1 MSETNI
7 VPIRALSDE
16 DALAWIVGR
25 GQLETTGAALARDWD
40 WTPAKVRRRLATW
53 ANDGLITIA
62 RGRNGR
68 TVVIP
73 QSRPAEDHPARGSAV
88 VIAPTAAAVAAALM
102 PSAALTS
109 SAAIPPPGSAMDHV
123 GGPVAIA
130 PTAAARGAATAGL
143 VDMLAYAAAIGLAGT
158 AAYFSI
164 KGMIVLFP
172 GAPIA
177 IVVMGLVM
185 EAAKLVTVAFLARQ
199 WKRVGLMFRAVLVVL
214 VGGLAAINAAG
225 VYSQLVAA
233 HLVDRMAA
241 SALIET
247 EASTLDTRIEVQLH
261 TVADFDNRI
270 GQIDAAIS
278 GLAKR
283 GRGTIALNAMAAQ
296 RKVRE
301 DLVAERQREA
311 EALVNLKAHA
321 NVIAARGRAIATEAA
336 PIMYV
341 AKLTGS
347 STEEAIRLLILLMVL
362 TCDPL
367 ALALTAAASR
377 PKSK

>member
-109 SAAIPPPGSAMDHV
+109 SAAIPPPGSAMVHV

-233 HLVDRMAA
+233 HLDDRMAA

-321 NVIAARGRAIATEAA
+321 NAIAARGRAIATEAA